1 MNSQYNL
8 TLFRIVRVLLAIILV
23 IVPFFP
29 VATKA
34 QQTTPTPIQLLPN
47 QNAEQTETSSIQN
60 RNSVELG
67 DPMLLDIDLSAQKAR
82 VIETRIEE
90 YLAQMSIADKVGQ
103 LFVITFEGSNVDA
116 GSDIAKL
123 IHNYRIGGVVI
134 SARNHNFT
142 NEKTANTP
150 TDVAILTNQL
160 QALAY
165 GLILSKEDAL
175 HSVSLDTEDATER
188 SLIDLPSL
196 VEQAEALQLAMSTT
210 NENSTNPKNADQNNN
225 AIDSTNAVETELI
238 TNTLSITSTVSITAP
253 SLITALEPIS
263 PLLQPLNLPMLIGVE
278 QAGDSFPKTS
288 LRQGFTK
295 LPTQLAIGAT
305 WNPELS
311 RDIGKIV
318 GRELAAVGIN
328 MLLGPNLDVIDQP
341 RADVIGRLSIYS
353 FGGDPYWVSQMGQKY
368 ISGIHEGSEGRVLS
382 IVRHFPGQ
390 GDSDRLPEDAVA
402 TIQSSEQ
409 ELKQVDLRPFADAMR
424 QNSLIIDSNGD
435 IASADGLMS
444 SHMRFSSLQGPITE
458 RATPL
463 SLAPRLSILLE
474 DEQFLTWRERGLVM
488 SNELGAPAIRRY
500 YDPTLTDFPQNQ
512 IAHDAFNA
520 DHDLLYLS
528 RYALN
533 DDWNSERQNIVETI
547 KFFQDSYLSDAN
559 FALQVDESVRRIL
572 RYKIELYGPDILT
585 MDELLEQATANLT
598 ASSAIT
604 NSLQTST
611 TTDNASAETTENN
624 IGENEALSIQT
635 DLFNIASAVISE
647 TYHVTLTE
655 VVPLSNVLVH
665 ESALDAFSAE
675 QLGIANTTMQQVA
688 RESLTILYPD
698 LTEQSEPFA
707 PGPGKDDHLLIFTD
721 SRFLRE
727 CNECSLEVT
736 VGPDTLANVMQS
748 LYGVDKTGQ
757 ITEGQTTSL
766 TFGELAEMLP
776 IVPSDSA
783 LDSENQ
789 TIIDSSVA
797 IALTGTTTITEALT
811 PSEIEVFE
819 SEGEGDNSRSAQ
831 SSDNIEGST
840 SPETTTPTP
849 VPTLVP
855 TVAPTVTPTPIPTQL
870 PETIARLDALLDK
883 ATWII
888 FVMLDVNEANGQNSN
903 VVKRFLKQR
912 GDQLRNKRII
922 VLGLNAPT
930 FLDAT
935 EVSRLHAY
943 LGVYSKT
950 RPFLD
955 NAVRALFNAYTP
967 FGAAPVNVAGTRF
980 NNLTERLLPDPA
992 RTLDL
997 KIIVD
1002 REIAVPLLSDLGVEE
1017 GPPKIVGSSI
1027 RAQVGPIL
1035 DHNGHQVPDGT
1046 SVEFILSYGDEDAQV
1061 TESIPTRNGV
1071 AYYDLDPERSG
1082 LVEIAAQSGS
1092 GEEIAASESLAIE
1105 IEGSGTQ
1112 VAEVAPTPTGA
1123 VVVSGTEQATT
1134 TNPISSPIPPS
1145 LTGDPQSGQL
1155 MARVDLYTLLMAV
1168 LTIAVT
1174 LSLLLILQVRIMPR
1188 DDLVRHMLWAMIV
1201 GLFAYILYGVG
1212 VLPGVDFLQSRARPW
1227 GTVPVVFIAML
1238 LPLLWLQLRTD

>member
-1 MNSQYNL
+1 M
-8 TLFRIVRVLLAIILV
+8 TPFRIVRALLAIILI
-23 IVPFFP
+23 IVPFSSI
-29 VATKA
+29 TLQA
-34 QQTTPTPIQLLPN
+34 QQTTSTPIQSSQE
-47 QNAEQTETSSIQN
+47 QNDDQMGTSAIQN
-60 RNSVELG
+60 RNSAEIV
-67 DPMLLDIDLSAQKAR
+67 DSALLDFDLTERIER
-82 VIETRIEE
+82 VIETRLEE
-90 YLAQMSIADKVGQ
+90 YLSQMSVADKVGQ
-103 LFVITFEGSNVDA
+103 LFVITFEGNNVSAD
-116 GSDIAKL
+116 SDIAKL

-142 NEKTANTP
+142 NEKTADTP
-150 TDVAILTNQL
+150 TDIARLTNQL

-165 GLILSKEDAL
+165 GKILSEEEAL
-175 HSVSLDTEDATER
+175 QTIILDTEDGAES
-188 SLIDLPSL
+188 SLIELLSL
-196 VEQAEALQLAMSTT
+196 VEQAKALQGATSTSD
-210 NENSTNPKNADQNNN
+210 ENQSNQSSIET
-225 AIDSTNAVETELI
+225 DSI
-238 TNTLSITSTVSITAP
+238 TNTIPITNTEPITVPALITS
-253 SLITALEPIS
+253 LEPIS
-263 PLLQPLNLPMLIGVE
+263 SLLHPLNLPLLIGVE

-311 RDIGKIV
+311 REVGQIV

-328 MLLGPNLDVIDQP
+328 MLLGPNLDVLDQP
-341 RADVIGRLSIYS
+341 RDDAIGRLGIHF
-353 FGGDPYWVSQMGQKY
+353 FGGDSYWVSQMGQKY
-368 ISGIHEGSEGRVLS
+368 IVGVHEGSKGRVLA

-390 GDSDRLPEDAVA
+390 GDSDRLPEEEVA

-409 ELKQVDLRPFADAMR
+409 ELKQVDLHPFADVMR
-424 QNSLIIDSNGD
+424 QNSLIIDPEGD
-435 IASADGLMS
+435 LAAADGLMS
-444 SHMRFSSLQGPITE
+444 SHMRFSSLQGPTTE

-463 SLAPRLSILLE
+463 GLAPRLSVLLE
-474 DEQFLTWRERGLVM
+474 EEQFFAWRERGLVV
-488 SNELGAPAIRRY
+488 SNELGTPAIRRY

-512 IAHDAFNA
+512 IAQDAFNA
-520 DHDLLYLS
+520 GHDLLYLS

-533 DDWNSERQNIVETI
+533 DDWNAERQNIVEAI

-572 RYKIELYGPDILT
+572 RYKINLYGPDILT
-585 MDELLEQATANLT
+585 KDELFKQVTANLMAT
-598 ASSAIT
+598 SAIT
-604 NSLQTST
+604 NSLQTSNT
-611 TTDNASAETTENN
+611 TTNNMATNAENN
-624 IGENEALSIQT
+624 SEDNGESSTQT
-635 DLFNIASAVISE
+635 NAINADTINTQMIDMASAVISE

-655 VVPLSNVLVH
+655 VMPLSNVLVQ
-665 ESALDAFSAE
+665 ESALDALNEE
-675 QLGIANTTMQQVA
+675 QLGVADTTVQQVA
-688 RESLTILYPD
+688 RESLTVLYPD
-698 LTEQSEPFA
+698 PAEQSEPFA

-727 CNECSLEVT
+727 CSECSLEVT
-736 VGPDTLANVMQS
+736 VEPDTLTNVMQS

-776 IVPSDSA
+776 ILQTESA

-789 TIIDSSVA
+789 TLIDGSVT
-797 IALTGTTTITEALT
+797 IVLTDTATITNTLT
-811 PSEIEVFE
+811 PSEIEVFK
-819 SEGEGDNSRSAQ
+819 SEGDGE
-831 SSDNIEGST
+831 EGST
-840 SPETTTPTP
+840 EQSSEDAEGTNLQEKTTPTP
-849 VPTLVP
+849 VPTLP
-855 TVAPTVTPTPIPTQL
+855 PTVTPTATAIPIPTQM
-870 PETIARLDALLDK
+870 PEAVAKLDSLLDQ

-888 FVMLDVNEANGQNSN
+888 FVMLDVNETNGQNSN

-967 FGAAPVNVAGTRF
+967 FGAAPVNVPGTRF
-980 NNLTERLLPDPA
+980 SNLSERLLPDSN
-992 RTLDL
+992 RTLNL
-997 KIIVD
+997 EITVD
-1002 REIAVPLLSDLGVEE
+1002 GQVAVPLPSDSGDEE
-1017 GPPKIVGSSI
+1017 GPPTLSGSAI

-1035 DHNGHQVPDGT
+1035 DYNGHQVPDGT
-1046 SVEFILSYGDEDAQV
+1046 SVEFVLSYGDKDAQI
-1061 TESIPTRNGV
+1061 TESVPTRNGI
-1071 AYYDLDPERSG
+1071 AYFDLDPKRAG
-1082 LVEIAAQSGS
+1082 LVDVSARSRS
-1092 GEEIAASESLAIE
+1092 GEEVAVSESRAIVIQDSE
-1105 IEGSGTQ
+1105 TQ
-1112 VAEVAPTPTGA
+1112 VAVASTPTRTI
-1123 VVVSGTEQATT
+1123 VVSETEQVTT
-1134 TNPISSPIPPS
+1134 TNTITSTVPITNPIPTS
-1145 LTGDPQSGQL
+1145 LGDDPRTGQVMS
-1155 MARVDLYTLLMAV
+1155 RVDLYTLLMAV

-1188 DDLVRHMLWAMIV
+1188 EDLVRHMLWAMIV